1 MVHDRNGNGKRLLS
15 RGLLLFEGVHCW
27 VEDEFVVGD
36 NWWGSV
42 DKHCWGVFKN
52 TGGGG

>member
-36 NWWGSV
+36 NWWVINTVG
-42 DKHCWGVFKN
+42 GVFKY
-52 TGGGG
+52 TGGWLSM